1 MKNLIDFI
9 LENKGHDFEKF
20 YIDNFEEKY
29 RHDLEKLLGFE
40 NNELENCS
48 LQQLG
53 GKNNSR
59 PLQTINN
66 TLSIGSKN
74 IEKTV
79 GDDVVDILL
88 TNVAKNISLNL
99 SLKYGRTVTFL
110 NCGIGQ
116 AFPKE
121 CFDEYA
127 KSDAENKKF
136 IPKENK
142 KYDGNLILNFFGI
155 DPNRFADVF
164 ISYKGTKRGGNP
176 DKVDVTNKIDK
187 NKFINFIKSIVGY
200 GYILIHEIGNNVY
213 YTDLREE
220 SDMEKLIGSN
230 ISSVIVYYPNNSG
243 SKTVTVIAELEKTIF
258 TFQFRNKH
266 GGIYPADLT
275 VNFIKKEL

>member
-1 MKNLIDFI
+1 MKELIEYI
-9 LENKGHDFEKF
+9 LENRGHDFEASYVSKF
-20 YIDNFEEKY
+20 ETKY
-29 RHDLEKLLGFE
+29 RKGLEDMLGFK
-40 NNELENCS
+40 NNELEGS
-48 LQQLG
+48 ELEQLG

-88 TNVAKNISLNL
+88 TNATQDIKLNL
-99 SLKYGRTVTFL
+99 SLKYGRTITFL

-127 KSDAENKKF
+127 KSNAADKKF

-164 ISYKGTKRGGNP
+164 ISYKGTKRDEKP
-176 DKVDVTNKIDK
+176 DKDNVTDKIDK
-187 NKFINFIKSIVGY
+187 NKFIDFIKSIVGY
-200 GYILIHEIGNNVY
+200 GYIIIHEIGNKVY
-213 YTDLREE
+213 YTDLRTED
-220 SDMEKLIGSN
+220 DMNNLIGSS
-230 ISSVIVYYPNNSG
+230 ISSVNVYYPNNGG
-243 SKTVTVIAELEKTIF
+243 SKTVKVVTELDKTIF
-258 TFQFRNKH
+258 TFSFRNKH

-275 VNFIKKEL
+275 VSFKQK

>member
-1 MKNLIDFI
+1 MKKLIECI
-9 LENKGHDFEKF
+9 LENRGHDFETK
-20 YIDNFEEKY
+20 YVSEFETKY
-29 RHDLEKLLGFE
+29 RKGLEDMLGFE
-40 NNELENCS
+40 NNELKDSE
-48 LQQLG
+48 LKHLG
-53 GKNNSR
+53 GKNSSR

-88 TNVAKNISLNL
+88 TNATQNIMLNL
-99 SLKYGRTVTFL
+99 SLKYGRTITFL
-110 NCGIGQ
+110 NCGISQ

-127 KSDAENKKF
+127 ESKAEDKKF

-164 ISYKGTKRGGNP
+164 ISYKGTKKGGKP
-176 DKVDVTNKIDK
+176 DDDNVTSKIDK
-187 NKFINFIKSIVGY
+187 EKFIDFIKSIVGY
-200 GYILIHEIGNNVY
+200 GYILIHEIGNKVY
-213 YTDLREE
+213 YTDLRTED
-220 SDMEKLIGSN
+220 DMNNLIGSN
-230 ISSVIVYYPNNSG
+230 ISSVIVYYPNNGG
-243 SKTVTVIAELEKTIF
+243 SKIVKVVAELDKTIF
-258 TFQFRNKH
+258 TFSFRNKH

-275 VNFIKKEL
+275 VNFKQK